1 MVRPAAPN
9 TTTPRIR
16 TERLELA
23 PLRVSDAEEMVG
35 VLADRALYAFTGGDP
50 PALGALR
57 TRFERLVVGRSA
69 DGSQIW
75 HNWIVRRRPGGA
87 AVGTVQAT
95 VEAGAPTADI
105 AWVIGVPWQGLG
117 YASEAAEALVGWL
130 GEAGVTTVT
139 AHIHPDHRA
148 SAVVASRAGLQPTSE
163 MVDGERVWLLAVSP
177 GGGATGTRPAR

>member
-1 MVRPAAPN
+1 MAGPAAPN

-23 PLRVSDAEEMVG
+23 PLRVTDADEMVRVFG
-35 VLADRALYAFTGGDP
+35 DPALHAFTGGDP

-75 HNWIVRRRPGGA
+75 HNWIARRRPDGT

-95 VEAGAPTADI
+95 VEAGAPRADI

-130 GEAGVTTVT
+130 VKAGITTIT

-148 SAVVASRAGLQPTSE
+148 SAAVATRAGLRPTNE
-163 MVDGERVWLLAVSP
+163 TTDGERVWLLAASP
-177 GGGATGTRPAR
+177 GRRPPESG